1 MFTRCLDRRTVSGCS
16 ATKKTN
22 PCGSSRRQPCR
33 FRKARQ
39 GATSAVMALLLPI
52 LLGVAGIA
60 VDMGNMYLTHTRLQ
74 AAVDAGA
81 LAGSLE
87 LPYDPDLSKGVVD
100 QAVRLMVENNMESA
114 VVTSVSAGTEIRS
127 VKVTAQAEVKM
138 ILMEVLGIAD
148 KVVQAS
154 ATAGFNKLEV
164 VFVVDNSGSMK
175 GTPITMV
182 KQASIELTDLLIP
195 DGATP
200 DTKVGMVAFRGK
212 VRIDAGAEGYEE
224 GCQNADGT
232 LNRGIHEDFMD
243 EYYALPYYYRS
254 SISLDTCSDLPVS
267 LPLSQD
273 KEQIISS
280 INTQTATGAAS
291 GTVISEGIKWGR
303 HILTPE
309 APYTQGGD
317 KKDFRKIMIVLT
329 DGDTEDGE
337 CGGTYRAYY
346 RPNNYWT
353 NAYYGMGVKTAH
365 CDDNGVLNQDML
377 NEAQLAKDA
386 GIEIFAIRFG
396 YSDNTDIN
404 LMKTIASSKEGTDDH
419 YFDAPRVDDIPDVFK
434 QIGKQLGWRLL

>member
-1 MFTRCLDRRTVSGCS
+1 
-16 ATKKTN
+16 
-22 PCGSSRRQPCR
+22 
-33 FRKARQ
+33 
-39 GATSAVMALLLPI
+39 MALLLPV

-87 LPYDPDLSKGVVD
+87 LPYDPDLSRGVVD
-100 QAVRLMVENNMESA
+100 RAVRDMVEKNMESA

-138 ILMEVLGIAD
+138 LLMEILGMAD
-148 KVVQAS
+148 KVVQAN
-154 ATAGFNKLEV
+154 AMAGFNKLEV
-164 VFVVDNSGSMK
+164 VFVVDNSGSMR
-175 GTPITMV
+175 GTPITLV

-200 DTKVGMVAFRGK
+200 DTKVGMVAFQGK
-212 VRIDAGAEGYEE
+212 VRIGEGVEGYEA
-224 GCQNADGT
+224 GCQNADGS
-232 LNRGIHEDFMD
+232 LNQGIHEDFMD
-243 EYYALPYYYRS
+243 EYYALPYYYRRY
-254 SISLDTCSDLPVS
+254 ITFDTCSDMPVS

-273 KEQIISS
+273 KSRIINS
-280 INTQTATGAAS
+280 INTQTASGANS
-291 GTVISEGIKWGR
+291 GTIISEGIKWGR

-317 KKDFRKIMIVLT
+317 KKDFRKIMILLT

-337 CGGTYRAYY
+337 CYGPYRASY

-353 NAYYGMGVKTAH
+353 NAYFGMGMDTAH
-365 CDDNGVLNQDML
+365 CEDGGVLNQHVLD
-377 NEAQLAKDA
+377 EAQLAKDA
-386 GIEIFAIRFG
+386 GIEIFTIRFG
-396 YSDNTDIN
+396 TSDNTDIN
-404 LMKTIASSKEGTDDH
+404 LMKAVASSKDGSEDH
-419 YFDAPRVDDIPDVFK
+419 YFDAPSVYDIPDIFK